1 MLILYLHIK
10 RLFQISI
17 YKTHLSS
24 SELCNITFSQANTS
38 KISWTSIKSHLI
50 NTFSLKLAEYSQ
62 PYLYFIFIR
71 RLHMLVFNETEPQ
84 LLYNFNLVRWTVL
97 QGQNRA
103 EMRKHKDSFA
113 KMLTSL
119 HQSVD
124 FTRELCIPRP
134 LKLAS
139 HVISR
144 KPEVL
149 NVFKICFI
157 VIDHSL

>member
-1 MLILYLHIK
+1 
-10 RLFQISI
+10 
-17 YKTHLSS
+17 
-24 SELCNITFSQANTS
+24 
-38 KISWTSIKSHLI
+38 
-50 NTFSLKLAEYSQ
+50 
-62 PYLYFIFIR
+62 
-71 RLHMLVFNETEPQ
+71 MLVFNETEPQ

-103 EMRKHKDSFA
+103 EMRKHKDYFA

-119 HQSVD
+119 HQSID

-134 LKLAS
+134 LKLVS

-144 KPEVL
+144 KLEVL

-157 VIDHSL
+157 IIDHSL